1 MSGAERRGE
10 EVPPEA
16 RPPSS
21 ALHSALMI
29 SASFGGGHHQASSA
43 VAQALAE
50 RVRLRLA
57 QVDAVEMLTPAERAL
72 IVGVY
77 GFWLRHL
84 PAAYHAFYRWTD
96 QPSEPRIVTS
106 SFEWLGIGGLRRE
119 LLAQRPELV
128 VSTFPTSVALA
139 DTVRRREGLHFLNAL
154 VLTDYRVHHHWARPQ
169 ADLLLLPTESTRR
182 EMLGWGMA
190 PERLAVTGLPV
201 SLEVERLSRLGRL
214 ERRREMLAALG
225 WDEDPPEPLILLSGG
240 SGVYGAFMEILEVL
254 GNLGERVRVLVVAG
268 PCPPGVQQLGGA
280 AVHHLGYRA
289 DFAALLAGV
298 DLLVGKAGGMT
309 VAETTALGVP
319 LVVYRPIPGQEEHNA
334 EYLLEHGAAL
344 WPRSPHELRRAVLT
358 LLDPQARARTAAAA
372 RALGCPDAARQVAG
386 ELLTRLGWEA

>member
-1 MSGAERRGE
+1 M
-10 EVPPEA
+10 
-16 RPPSS
+16 
-21 ALHSALMI
+21 
-29 SASFGGGHHQASSA
+29 
-43 VAQALAE
+43 AQALAE
-50 RVRLRLA
+50 RVSLRLA
-57 QVDAVEMLTPAERAL
+57 QVDAVKMLTPAERAL

-106 SFEWLGIGGLRRE
+106 SFEWLGISGLRRE

-169 ADLLLLPTESTRR
+169 ADLILLPTESTRR
-182 EMLGWGMA
+182 EMLAWGMA

-201 SLEVERLSRLGRL
+201 SLEVERLSQLGHA
-214 ERRREMLAALG
+214 ERRSALLAALN
-225 WDEDPPEPLILLSGG
+225 WDTDPPEPLILLSGG
-240 SGVYGAFMEILEVL
+240 SGVYSAFDEVLSVL
-254 GNLGERVRVLVVAG
+254 GNLGGRVRVLVVAG
-268 PCPPGVQQLGGA
+268 PHPPGVQRIGGA
-280 AVHHLGYRA
+280 EIHHLGYRA
-289 DFAALLAGV
+289 DFATLLAGS

-309 VAETTALGVP
+309 VAETAALGVP

-334 EYLLEHGAAL
+334 EYLLERGAAY
-344 WPRSPHELRRAVLT
+344 WPRSPHELRRAVLS
-358 LLDPQARARTAAAA
+358 LLDPSGRAQTAAAA
-372 RALGCPDAARQVAG
+372 RALGCPSAARQVAG
-386 ELLTRLGWEA
+386 ELLARLGWEA